1 MSVFDKK
8 SINQIGSATGVYLF
22 KKKKQIIYIG
32 KSINIKAR
40 IKSHFENAKKDIKE
54 RKIIE
59 NFDTIETIKTNYEF
73 DALILESKL
82 INKYKPQYNSRWRDD
97 KSYLYIKIT
106 KDKNY
111 PKIFISRKEKSKK
124 DIYYGPF
131 PSIRNVEYILKQIR
145 KIFPYCSQN
154 KISKKACF
162 YNKINLCNP
171 CPSRI
176 EQISDRNLK
185 KVLIKQYKN
194 NIHFIKQI
202 LEGKTNIIERNLL
215 KNIQNFSKNNDFEN
229 ALTLRNKLILFH
241 RLILQQILTNTDYDP
256 SINFRFLKDLVI
268 FFNKYFKSLNNLHRI
283 ECYDISNISF
293 QYSTASM
300 VVAINGELDKS
311 KYRKFKIKR
320 KDNHSD
326 LFMLEEVLTRRFN
339 NQWQLPN
346 LIIVDGGTPQVITAL
361 KILKKFNL
369 DIPLIGLAKNP
380 NRIIIG
386 VEGLPSI
393 KNLMSD
399 PIFRIL
405 ILLRDESHRFAK
417 KYHVYL
423 RDKKFVYN

>member
-1 MSVFDKK
+1 MSVFDKN
-8 SINQIGSATGVYLF
+8 SINQIESATGVYLF

-54 RKIIE
+54 RKIVE
-59 NFDTIETIKTNYEF
+59 SFDTIETIKTNYEF
-73 DALILESKL
+73 NALILESKL
-82 INKYKPQYNSRWRDD
+82 INKYKPFYNARWRDD

-111 PKIFISRKEKSKK
+111 PKIFISRKENSQNNV
-124 DIYYGPF
+124 YFGPY
-131 PSIRNVEYILKQIR
+131 PSIKSIENILKQIR
-145 KIFPYCSQN
+145 KIFPYCSQ
-154 KISKKACF
+154 KKLGKKGCF

-171 CPSRI
+171 CPSKI
-176 EQISDRNLK
+176 EQTSDKNLK
-185 KVLIKQYKN
+185 KELIKQYKK
-194 NIHFIKQI
+194 NIYFIKQI
-202 LEGKTNIIERNLL
+202 LEGKNTTVERNLL
-215 KNIQNFSKNNDFEN
+215 KSIQDYSKNNNFES
-229 ALTLRNKLILFH
+229 AITIRNKLVLFQK
-241 RLILQQILTNTDYDP
+241 LILQQIFSNTDYDP
-256 SINFRFLKDLVI
+256 MVNFGFLKALNN
-268 FFNKYFKSLNNLHRI
+268 FLNKYFKNLKNLNRI

-311 KYRKFKIKR
+311 KYKKFKIKR
-320 KDNHSD
+320 KDNQSD
-326 LFMLEEVLTRRFN
+326 LYMLEEVLSRRFRN
-339 NQWQLPN
+339 KWQLPN

-361 KILKKFNL
+361 KILKKNNVN
-369 DIPLIGLAKNP
+369 IPLIGLAKNP

-393 KNLMSD
+393 KNLLTN

-405 ILLRDESHRFAK
+405 IQLRDESHRFAK
-417 KYHVYL
+417 KYHIYL

>member
-1 MSVFDKK
+1 MSVFDKN
-8 SINQIGSATGVYLF
+8 SINQIESATGVYLF

-73 DALILESKL
+73 NALILESKL
-82 INKYKPQYNSRWRDD
+82 INKYKPFYNARWRDD

-111 PKIFISRKEKSKK
+111 PKIFISRKEKLQNS
-124 DIYYGPF
+124 IYFGPY
-131 PSIRNVEYILKQIR
+131 PSVKNVEYILKQIR
-145 KIFPYCSQN
+145 KIFPYCTQN
-154 KISKKACF
+154 KLGKKACF
-162 YNKINLCNP
+162 YSKINLCNP
-171 CPSRI
+171 CPSEI
-176 EQISDRNLK
+176 AQTSDINLK
-185 KVLIKQYKN
+185 KELIKQYKK
-194 NIHFIKQI
+194 NIYFIKQI
-202 LEGKTNIIERNLL
+202 LQGKNHIIERRLL
-215 KNIQNFSKNNDFEN
+215 KDIQDFSNNNDFEN
-229 ALTLRNKLILFH
+229 ALTLRNKLILFQK
-241 RLILQQILTNTDYDP
+241 LILQQIFSNTDYDP
-256 SINFRFLKDLVI
+256 TVNFGFLKDLSNV
-268 FFNKYFKSLNNLHRI
+268 FNKYFKNLKNLNRI

-311 KYRKFKIKR
+311 KYKKFKIKR

-326 LFMLEEVLTRRFN
+326 LFMLEEVLNRRFQN
-339 NQWQLPN
+339 KWQLPN

-361 KILKKFNL
+361 KILKKNNMN
-369 DIPLIGLAKNP
+369 IPLIGLAKNP
-380 NRIIIG
+380 NRIVIG

-393 KNLMSD
+393 KNLISN

-417 KYHVYL
+417 KYHIYL

>member
-380 NRIIIG
+380 NRIVAG

-423 RDKKFVYN
+423 RDKKFNYN

>member
-194 NIHFIKQI
+194 NI
-202 LEGKTNIIERNLL
+202 LYKTN
-215 KNIQNFSKNNDFEN
+215 S
-229 ALTLRNKLILFH
+229 
-241 RLILQQILTNTDYDP
+241 
-256 SINFRFLKDLVI
+256 
-268 FFNKYFKSLNNLHRI
+268 
-283 ECYDISNISF
+283 
-293 QYSTASM
+293 
-300 VVAINGELDKS
+300 
-311 KYRKFKIKR
+311 
-320 KDNHSD
+320 
-326 LFMLEEVLTRRFN
+326 
-339 NQWQLPN
+339 
-346 LIIVDGGTPQVITAL
+346 
-361 KILKKFNL
+361 
-369 DIPLIGLAKNP
+369 
-380 NRIIIG
+380 
-386 VEGLPSI
+386 
-393 KNLMSD
+393 
-399 PIFRIL
+399 
-405 ILLRDESHRFAK
+405 
-417 KYHVYL
+417 
-423 RDKKFVYN
+423 

>member
-380 NRIIIG
+380 NRIVAG

-417 KYHVYL
+417 KYHVHL
-423 RDKKFVYN
+423 RDLKFQN

>member
-1 MSVFDKK
+1 
-8 SINQIGSATGVYLF
+8 
-22 KKKKQIIYIG
+22 
-32 KSINIKAR
+32 
-40 IKSHFENAKKDIKE
+40 
-54 RKIIE
+54 
-59 NFDTIETIKTNYEF
+59 
-73 DALILESKL
+73 
-82 INKYKPQYNSRWRDD
+82 
-97 KSYLYIKIT
+97 
-106 KDKNY
+106 
-111 PKIFISRKEKSKK
+111 
-124 DIYYGPF
+124 
-131 PSIRNVEYILKQIR
+131 
-145 KIFPYCSQN
+145 
-154 KISKKACF
+154 
-162 YNKINLCNP
+162 
-171 CPSRI
+171 
-176 EQISDRNLK
+176 
-185 KVLIKQYKN
+185 
-194 NIHFIKQI
+194 
-202 LEGKTNIIERNLL
+202 
-215 KNIQNFSKNNDFEN
+215 
-229 ALTLRNKLILFH
+229 
-241 RLILQQILTNTDYDP
+241 
-256 SINFRFLKDLVI
+256 
-268 FFNKYFKSLNNLHRI
+268 
-283 ECYDISNISF
+283 
-293 QYSTASM
+293 M

-380 NRIIIG
+380 NRIVAG